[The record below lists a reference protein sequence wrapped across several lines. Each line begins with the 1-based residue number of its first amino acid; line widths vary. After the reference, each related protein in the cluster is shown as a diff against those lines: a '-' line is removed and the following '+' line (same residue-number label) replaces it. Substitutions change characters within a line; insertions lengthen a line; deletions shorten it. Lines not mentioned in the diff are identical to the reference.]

1 MQLGVRLE
9 AAERHTN
16 AAGAI
21 LKRAFA
27 NTANGSLMKACAW
40 VDGRETVRMSTS
52 EKPSYTAASPSPA
65 QAK

>member
-16 AAGAI
+16 AAGAV
-21 LKRAFA
+21 LECAFA
-27 NTANGSLMKACAW
+27 NTANGSLMKASGW

-52 EKPSYTAASPSPA
+52 EKPS
-65 QAK
+65 